1 MQWFEWVPIVLG
13 MIGITTAI
21 LAAVRFFIKY
31 HVKESM
37 EDIKHELKPNGG
49 SSMKDQITRLEE
61 KQGQLEKKVESN
73 QEKMEIKIDKI
84 YDTLLGY
91 VTKRNQEIEEKKNS

>member
-1 MQWFEWVPIVLG
+1 MQWYEWVPILVGVIALLTAV
-13 MIGITTAI
+13 IG
-21 LAAVRFFIKY
+21 VMRFLIKY

-61 KQGQLEKKVESN
+61 KQGQLEKRVESN

-84 YDTLLGY
+84 YDTLLSY
-91 VTKRNQEIEEKKNS
+91 VTKRNQEIEEDKP

>member
-13 MIGITTAI
+13 IIGITTAI
-21 LAAVRFFIKY
+21 LAAIRFFIKY

-37 EDIKHELKPNGG
+37 EDIRLELKPFGG

-61 KQGQLEKKVESN
+61 KQGNLEKKVDAN
-73 QEKMEIKIDKI
+73 QEKVEQKIDKI
-84 YDTLLGY
+84 YDTLLSY
-91 VTKRNQEIEEKKNS
+91 VTKRNQEIEEKKNA

>member
-13 MIGITTAI
+13 IIGITTAI
-21 LAAVRFFIKY
+21 LAAIRFFIKY

-37 EDIKHELKPNGG
+37 EDIRHELKPNGG

-61 KQGQLEKKVESN
+61 KQGNLEKKVDAN
-73 QEKMEIKIDKI
+73 QEKVEQKIDKI
-84 YDTLLGY
+84 YDTLLSY
-91 VTKRNQEIEEKKNS
+91 VTKRNQEIEEKKNA

>member
-21 LAAVRFFIKY
+21 LAAIRFFIKY

-37 EDIKHELKPNGG
+37 EDIRHELKPNGG

-61 KQGQLEKKVESN
+61 KQGQLEKKVDAN
-73 QEKMEIKIDKI
+73 QEKMETKIDKI
-84 YDTLLGY
+84 YDTLLSY
-91 VTKRNQEIEEKKNS
+91 VTKRNEEIEQKKNS